1 MDDLKFHQCV
11 KLAKFEQDRTI
22 SFIPPDGD
30 FELMHYRL
38 NTRVKPLILVECTI
52 ENHTKSKIEFL
63 VKAKAQ
69 FKSKSTANNVEI
81 LVPVPADVDSPVFKA
96 SSGTVIYVPEE
107 NAMKWSIKQFPGRK
121 EYLMRAQFGFPSV
134 SVED

>member
-63 VKAKAQ
+63 VKAKA
-69 FKSKSTANNVEI
+69 
-81 LVPVPADVDSPVFKA
+81 
-96 SSGTVIYVPEE
+96 
-107 NAMKWSIKQFPGRK
+107 
-121 EYLMRAQFGFPSV
+121 
-134 SVED
+134 